1 MLWFT
6 ENTVPARRLRAIA
19 AALLLMAGSPAAV
32 QAGEGAGLLSPGDAV
47 VTGFSGTLPPPDGL
61 PDGADPLDYTFIDPD
76 GAAMQVQRFL
86 PAGPPAGQLID
97 APALVTAPA
106 RDVGQVFAVTLD
118 DAQAPNIYLGAT
130 SSFGIHIVAPGDDGT
145 PRHVKQG
152 MPGAQFM
159 QGQWGTDKGGAP
171 GSIYRMD
178 GTTGEIT
185 LFSSIGSNAGPG
197 LGDVV
202 FDRATRQ
209 FFASDLDTG
218 LIYRL
223 DSSGLI
229 ADTFDHGQVARPARG
244 LPPVADDGSR
254 MNISNPAF
262 NSEDPA
268 TWGLTQPERRVGG
281 MAAYGGR
288 LYYAVA
294 EGPQVW
300 SVGIELDG
308 SFRADA
314 RWELDVAG
322 LASTNPVTDMV
333 FDSTGRMILA
343 QRGGQ
348 RGSFDYSVF
357 AEPKTSSVVRYTR
370 EIPDDPATP
379 GTWVPVPDEYA
390 VGFRP
395 DQRNTD
401 GGVALG
407 YGFDS
412 NGVVRG
418 GSCNAFLWTTGE
430 ALRDDPALAA
440 QLAAGGPAIV
450 DGLQGNDASL
460 VKPANSPPFGS
471 YFTDYDGN
479 FDHPERQGWMGDV
492 EIYQPCEGAQGYL
505 GYPGYQPPPFYFPPG
520 YEPPPSGSFNL
531 TLDKEATP
539 GLCVPGELGWLCY
552 YTIRVTNTGS
562 VPYWGPLTVRD
573 WMPVLAP
580 GAVVSFDFQPP
591 WLCTALGLAEYECTL
606 PGAFLWP
613 GDSVDLFVTV
623 AQPLGAIG
631 INDVVNGN
639 ICYAGNGAEIFWWD
653 GYGDANPWDDFD
665 YAEAQIP
672 DEDCLPRG
680 DNTNLT
686 IAKRAVNERCT
697 LDGGNW
703 NCDFLINVTNTG
715 PGMYNG
721 PISVVDE
728 MSVDGAV
735 NYGPQP
741 NPPGWN
747 CVAGGGGSHACSH
760 APVSLN
766 PGQSV
771 ELWFSVK
778 VPAREHEA
786 ANRCSVVNRVR
797 ITDAPGGSP
806 GNINAGDDQAQAEAQ
821 TPGPNCVP
829 ETGKKSDLSITKEPK
844 GCEYTPGG
852 AGFACAF
859 VVTVKNEG
867 PDEFAGVVTV
877 HDEPSAGGAA
887 PLFAAPWAC
896 VPAGGGFDCS
906 LDLSAAPLGAGESR
920 PLNMAMMVPVGR
932 QICEIGNQA
941 SIKVP
946 VGGSDANSNAG
957 NDATAVVTQ
966 EVPSPECNPPQAPQS
981 NLIITKTGIGC
992 ELGGNA
998 NLTAVLAQPS
1008 GVICSYQVTVTN
1020 AGPGNVNEAV
1030 TFFDAPSVAGL
1041 TAIAPAGGQPGWV
1054 CAAPGPMTACTN
1066 GAGMPAGATA
1076 TFNVQVAT
1084 TRAEVR
1090 ASQCRVVNQAWISQP
1105 VGAPLN
1111 GIAADDVAT
1120 AVANGPVNICT
1131 DVQDQKIDMCP
1142 TERQM
1147 PDQGCCPE
1155 GQRWNGQSCSGGI
1168 TKPVCPS
1175 GTSGTYPNCKTVT
1188 KPVCPSGTTGKYPNC
1203 KTVTKPVCPSGT
1215 TGKYPNCKKITVRYC
1230 PSDSVGTYPNCVCR
1244 KGTYGEPGNCR
1255 QKQCPKGT
1263 VGKWPNCETIVRDCP
1278 KGSVGTWPNCT
1289 KPNPRCPKGTSGKW
1303 PNCVT
1308 NVCPKGTYG
1317 EWPNCYKPGGTNNKT
1332 PGTNNRTPNTNCPD
1346 GYVFSEKVKTCVRKK
1361 NQKRKQQE
1369 QPQQQEPL
1377 LQAPTYKIDPNL
1389 LQQQ

>member
-1 MLWFT
+1 M
-6 ENTVPARRLRAIA
+6 
-19 AALLLMAGSPAAV
+19 
-32 QAGEGAGLLSPGDAV
+32 
-47 VTGFSGTLPPPDGL
+47 
-61 PDGADPLDYTFIDPD
+61 
-76 GAAMQVQRFL
+76 
-86 PAGPPAGQLID
+86 
-97 APALVTAPA
+97 
-106 RDVGQVFAVTLD
+106 
-118 DAQAPNIYLGAT
+118 
-130 SSFGIHIVAPGDDGT
+130 
-145 PRHVKQG
+145 
-152 MPGAQFM
+152 
-159 QGQWGTDKGGAP
+159 
-171 GSIYRMD
+171 
-178 GTTGEIT
+178 
-185 LFSSIGSNAGPG
+185 
-197 LGDVV
+197 
-202 FDRATRQ
+202 
-209 FFASDLDTG
+209 
-218 LIYRL
+218 
-223 DSSGLI
+223 
-229 ADTFDHGQVARPARG
+229 
-244 LPPVADDGSR
+244 
-254 MNISNPAF
+254 
-262 NSEDPA
+262 
-268 TWGLTQPERRVGG
+268 
-281 MAAYGGR
+281 
-288 LYYAVA
+288 
-294 EGPQVW
+294 
-300 SVGIELDG
+300 
-308 SFRADA
+308 
-314 RWELDVAG
+314 
-322 LASTNPVTDMV
+322 
-333 FDSTGRMILA
+333 
-343 QRGGQ
+343 
-348 RGSFDYSVF
+348 
-357 AEPKTSSVVRYTR
+357 
-370 EIPDDPATP
+370 
-379 GTWVPVPDEYA
+379 
-390 VGFRP
+390 
-395 DQRNTD
+395 
-401 GGVALG
+401 
-407 YGFDS
+407 
-412 NGVVRG
+412 
-418 GSCNAFLWTTGE
+418 
-430 ALRDDPALAA
+430 
-440 QLAAGGPAIV
+440 
-450 DGLQGNDASL
+450 
-460 VKPANSPPFGS
+460 
-471 YFTDYDGN
+471 
-479 FDHPERQGWMGDV
+479 
-492 EIYQPCEGAQGYL
+492 
-505 GYPGYQPPPFYFPPG
+505 
-520 YEPPPSGSFNL
+520 
-531 TLDKEATP
+531 
-539 GLCVPGELGWLCY
+539 
-552 YTIRVTNTGS
+552 
-562 VPYWGPLTVRD
+562 
-573 WMPVLAP
+573 
-580 GAVVSFDFQPP
+580 
-591 WLCTALGLAEYECTL
+591 
-606 PGAFLWP
+606 
-613 GDSVDLFVTV
+613 
-623 AQPLGAIG
+623 
-631 INDVVNGN
+631 
-639 ICYAGNGAEIFWWD
+639 
-653 GYGDANPWDDFD
+653 
-665 YAEAQIP
+665 
-672 DEDCLPRG
+672 
-680 DNTNLT
+680 
-686 IAKRAVNERCT
+686 
-697 LDGGNW
+697 
-703 NCDFLINVTNTG
+703 
-715 PGMYNG
+715 
-721 PISVVDE
+721 
-728 MSVDGAV
+728 
-735 NYGPQP
+735 
-741 NPPGWN
+741 
-747 CVAGGGGSHACSH
+747 
-760 APVSLN
+760 
-766 PGQSV
+766 
-771 ELWFSVK
+771 
-778 VPAREHEA
+778 
-786 ANRCSVVNRVR
+786 
-797 ITDAPGGSP
+797 
-806 GNINAGDDQAQAEAQ
+806 
-821 TPGPNCVP
+821 
-829 ETGKKSDLSITKEPK
+829 
-844 GCEYTPGG
+844 
-852 AGFACAF
+852 
-859 VVTVKNEG
+859 VTVKNEG

-957 NDATAVVTQ
+957 NDATALVTQ

-1084 TRAEVR
+1084 TRAAVR

-1346 GYVFSEKVKTCVRKK
+1346 GYVYSEKVKTCVRKK

-1377 LQAPTYKIDPNL
+1377 LQAPTYKIDPNR